1 MIFEHEKERAKWSLE
16 KDHLLSEKNDFQD
29 NLNKL
34 EKKQELLTRENE
46 RLKNDTRGQRGARPA
61 PVGTSFQLNAS
72 RNMSS
77 DKKSPVNLTSGNLN
91 ILNRDRYTNI
101 DYSMNSND
109 RSNTSGINTS
119 QTDMNDS
126 IVNKENIKKFSI
138 LKDLNDEPPKSQGFQ
153 FYY

>member
-1 MIFEHEKERAKWSLE
+1 
-16 KDHLLSEKNDFQD
+16 
-29 NLNKL
+29 
-34 EKKQELLTRENE
+34 
-46 RLKNDTRGQRGARPA
+46 
-61 PVGTSFQLNAS
+61 
-72 RNMSS
+72 MSS

-138 LKDLNDEPPKSQGFQ
+138 LKDLNDEQPKSQGF
-153 FYY
+153 